1 MVISLMDNNLDIS
14 VVIPCFNEED
24 NIVPLWNELSPVLD
38 SLDSTWEVIFVDDCS
53 SDTTAQKIRDLKRK
67 EVVLLSHLV
76 NQGESAAQLTG
87 FKSSRGALV
96 VTMDADLQN
105 DPADLPYLID
115 SIEGYGAVC
124 GIRPSRADS
133 LTKKIST
140 KIANHFRNTIL
151 RDGIKDAGCTY
162 RVFRK
167 EFLVDIV
174 PFRGMHRFLPTI
186 LQIHGIKV
194 NQVFIKDRPRKSG
207 FSKYGMGNRIF
218 VGVVDTLAIY
228 WYKKRF
234 ISPFKK

>member
-1 MVISLMDNNLDIS
+1 MHRDLGIS
-14 VVIPCFNEED
+14 VVIPCFNEEE
-24 NIVPLWNELSPVLD
+24 NIFSLWDELYPVLE
-38 SLDSTWEVIFVDDCS
+38 SLNISWEVIFVDDCS
-53 SDTTAQKIRDLKRK
+53 SDSTAQKIRDINR
-67 EVVLLSHLV
+67 EEIILLSHKV

-87 FKSSRGALV
+87 FKSTRGDLV

-105 DPADLPYLID
+105 DPADLPFLIE
-115 SIEGYGAVC
+115 SLEGYGAVC

-133 LTKKIST
+133 ISKKIST
-140 KIANHFRNTIL
+140 KIANLFRNTIL

-167 EFLVDIV
+167 EVLVDIV

-186 LQIHGIKV
+186 LQFHGIQV
-194 NQVFIKDRPRKSG
+194 NQVLIKDRPRKSG
-207 FSKYGMGNRIF
+207 VSKYGMGNRIF
-218 VGVVDTLAIY
+218 VGFVDTLAIY

>member
-1 MVISLMDNNLDIS
+1 MDEKIVIS

-24 NIVPLWNELSPVLD
+24 NIFSLWHELCPVLE
-38 SLDSTWEVIFVDDCS
+38 SLDTSWEVIFVDDCS
-53 SDTTAQKIRDLKRK
+53 SDSTAQKIRDLDRN
-67 EVVLLSHLV
+67 EVILLSHSV

-87 FKSSRGALV
+87 FRSSRGTLI

-105 DPADLPYLID
+105 DPRDLPYLID
-115 SIEGYGAVC
+115 SLKGYGAVC

-133 LTKKIST
+133 LSKKIST
-140 KIANHFRNTIL
+140 KIANLFRNTIL

-162 RVFRK
+162 RVFKK
-167 EFLVDIV
+167 EVLVDIV

-186 LQIHGIKV
+186 LQFHGIKI

-207 FSKYGMGNRIF
+207 VSKYGMGNRIF
-218 VGVVDTLAIY
+218 VGFVDTLAIY

-234 ISPFKK
+234 VSPFKK